1 MTEVGEMDDLR
12 KLLTDRRTLRAAV
25 GMWRSIAEGNEAEAR
40 RLRKAIAMHKR
51 RVVIDPQPWDRDL
64 WAVLDA

>member
-1 MTEVGEMDDLR
+1 MPELDAPISLETHLAVTQAYEVER
-12 KLLTDRRTLRAAV
+12 HNLLLK
-25 GMWRSIAEGNEAEAR
+25 AE
-40 RLRKAIAMHKR
+40 RLTAAIARHKR